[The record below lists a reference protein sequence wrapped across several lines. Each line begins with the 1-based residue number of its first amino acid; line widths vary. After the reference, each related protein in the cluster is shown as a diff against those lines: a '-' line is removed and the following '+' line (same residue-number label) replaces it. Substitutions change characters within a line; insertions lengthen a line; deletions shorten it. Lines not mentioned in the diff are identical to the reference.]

1 MDCPT
6 CIPVLEKEV
15 LKLSGVID
23 VRGNYI
29 TRTIKVTYNPLNVK
43 LEEIETAIERI
54 GYQIAYKKY
63 PNPFS
68 RLKGFF
74 KRKKEE
80 KIKSLS
86 DADFSRK
93 VLNESKVV
101 SVLFSSPTCPT
112 CNLFKPEYLRLV
124 ERVGEKA
131 EFYEMDISSTQT
143 WRDYDILSIPTVLIF
158 REGTVISRFT
168 ALPKT
173 GEIEEALIV

>member
-15 LKLSGVID
+15 LKLSGVDD

-29 TRTIKVTYNPLNVK
+29 TKTIKVTYNPLNVK
-43 LEEIETAIERI
+43 LEEIEAAIERV

-63 PNPFS
+63 PSPFS

-80 KIKSLS
+80 KITFLS
-86 DADFSRK
+86 DADFPRK
-93 VLNESKVV
+93 VLNAPKIV
-101 SVLFSSPTCPT
+101 SVLFSSPNCPT
-112 CNLFKPEYLRLV
+112 CSLFKPEYLKLV

-131 EFYEMDISSTQT
+131 DFYEMDISSTQT

-158 REGTVISRFT
+158 QKSMMISRFT

-173 GEIEEALIV
+173 GEIEEALRV